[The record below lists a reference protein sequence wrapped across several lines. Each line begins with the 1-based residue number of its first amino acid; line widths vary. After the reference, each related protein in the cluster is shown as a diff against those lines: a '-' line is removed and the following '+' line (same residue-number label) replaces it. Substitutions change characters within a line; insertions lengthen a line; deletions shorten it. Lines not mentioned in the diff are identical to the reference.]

1 MSKNLRV
8 KTSKFIDETTRVSFK
23 FNSKNYYGYKGD
35 TLASAL
41 IANGIHLVGRSFKYH
56 RPRGIMTAGSEEP
69 NAIVQLNNNS
79 ALSEPN
85 VRATEVEIY
94 DGLEA
99 SSQNCWPSVNFDI
112 GGINNFLSPLLPA
125 GFYYK
130 TFMWPASFWEKYEY
144 FIRKSAGLG
153 KSPAEPDPDIYDH
166 KYIHCD
172 VLVIGGGI
180 SGIMAAKTAAQNG
193 LNTLLVEEKPNLGG
207 TTIYQ
212 NSEQH
217 KINNQTSS
225 IWLEKE
231 IANLESLDN
240 LEIKTRTSVA
250 AFHGY
255 NFLLARENLTDHL
268 PIKDRTN
275 KVRQRLLKIRAKKVI
290 TATGSLERPLIFNN
304 NDRPGIFLS
313 SAIKKYIDFYGVSC
327 GEDNVLF
334 TNNDSA
340 YETALSLFK
349 KGIRVKAIVDIREQ
363 PSSKIIEEVESNGIK
378 VYKEYTVVNTEGYK
392 KINKISIMQ
401 LSKDGQS
408 VIGSKIDLDCDCLG
422 LSGGW
427 TPAVHLFTQSG
438 GKLRFR
444 DEDQV
449 FIPNHYPSKQ
459 ISIGSCNGDF
469 ELDEILNLIPT
480 QLKNFL
486 EIEKT
491 EYENLSIEISKN
503 LSKRNIWLLPS
514 DKVLG
519 KTKPFVD
526 YQNDAT
532 AKDIKLALR
541 EGFRSIE
548 HVKRYTTTGMGTDQ
562 GKLGNMHALGIIAET
577 AGVKMGE
584 LGTTTFRPPYTPL
597 SFGTIVGRNVGE
609 YFDIFRK
616 TPIHEWHV
624 KNNAEFENVG
634 QWKRA
639 WYYPKTTEDMH
650 QAVQRESKAARESA
664 GILDAST
671 LGKID
676 IQGTDA
682 SEFLNRVY
690 TNAWS
695 KLGIGKCR
703 YGLML
708 HEDGMVYDDGVTTRL
723 DENHYIMT
731 TTTGGAANVMSKLED
746 YLQTEWPEL
755 DVYLTSVTDH
765 FATISVCGPNSKK
778 IVSKVIP
785 DLDLSD
791 ENFPHMSFKNAK
803 IDKVK
808 CRVMR
813 ISFTGEHSYEI
824 NIQAN
829 FGKSVWEK
837 CMEAGKEFNITP
849 YGTETMHLLRAE
861 KGFIIVGQDTDATMT
876 PIDLQMDWIVSK
888 KKYDFIG
895 KRSLYRSDT
904 IREDRKQLVG
914 LLTDDPKIVLEE
926 GAQIV
931 EDTNQKPIEMLGHV
945 TSSYYSPNLNK
956 SIALAVVRGGKN
968 MMGKKLFIPME
979 NKTISVTVADPV
991 FLDKENKRL
1000 NA

>member
-8 KTSKFIDETTRVSFK
+8 KTSKFIDETYRVSFK
-23 FNSKNYYGYKGD
+23 FNGSKYYGYKGD

-41 IANGIHLVGRSFKYH
+41 LANDIHLVGRSFKYH
-56 RPRGIMTAGSEEP
+56 RPRGIMTSGSEEP
-69 NAIVQLNNNS
+69 NAIVQLHNNS
-79 ALSEPN
+79 DRTEPN

-94 DGLEA
+94 EGLEA

-112 GGINNFLSPLLPA
+112 GGINNLLSPLLPA

-130 TFMWPASFWEKYEY
+130 TFMWPASFWKKYEY

-153 KSPAEPDPDIYDH
+153 KSPTTSDPDIYEH
-166 KYIHCD
+166 EYIHCD
-172 VLVIGGGI
+172 VLIVGAGI
-180 SGIMAAKTAAQNG
+180 SGIMAAKTAAKNG
-193 LNTLLVEEKPNLGG
+193 LKTLLVDEKPNLGG
-207 TTIYQ
+207 STIYQ
-212 NSEQH
+212 NSEH
-217 KINNQTSS
+217 FKINNQNSDS
-225 IWLEKE
+225 WLEKE
-231 IANLESLDN
+231 INEIKKIDN
-240 LEIKTRTSVA
+240 LEIRIRTSVA

-255 NFLLARENLTDHL
+255 NFLLARENLTDHI
-268 PIKDRTN
+268 PIEQRKN
-275 KVRQRLLKIRAKKVI
+275 KTRQKLLKIRAKKVI
-290 TATGSLERPLIFNN
+290 TATGSLERPLIFDN
-304 NDRPGIFLS
+304 NDRPGILLS
-313 SAIKKYIDFYGVSC
+313 SAIKRYADLFGVAC
-327 GEDNVLF
+327 GEKNIFL

-340 YETALSLFK
+340 YETAISLIQ
-349 KGIRVKAIVDIREQ
+349 KGIKVEAIVDNREEIE
-363 PSSKIIEEVESNGIK
+363 SKLLYEIEKNNVK
-378 VYKEYTVVNTEGYK
+378 VFKGFTIVNTDGYK
-392 KINKISIMQ
+392 RINKVSLMK
-401 LSKDGQS
+401 LSKDGQK
-408 VIGSKIDLDCDCLG
+408 VIGSKINLSCDCLG
-422 LSGGW
+422 VSGGW

-438 GKLRFR
+438 GKLKFR
-444 DEDQV
+444 EEDQV
-449 FIPNHYPSKQ
+449 FIPNKYSSEQ
-459 ISIGSCNGDF
+459 ISIGACNGDLTLVDIIENTPKYLKGF
-469 ELDEILNLIPT
+469 LNI
-480 QLKNFL
+480 K
-486 EIEKT
+486 KT
-491 EYENLSIEISKN
+491 DYDNTEAFSSENK
-503 LSKRNIWLLPS
+503 SKRNIWLLPS

-519 KTKPFVD
+519 KTKSFVD

-562 GKLGNMHALGIIAET
+562 GKLGNMHALGIISET
-577 AGVKMGE
+577 AGTKMGE
-584 LGTTTFRPPYTPL
+584 HGTTTFRPPYTPL
-597 SFGTIVGRNVGE
+597 TFGTIVGRNVGE
-609 YFDIFRK
+609 YFDVFRR
-616 TPIHEWHV
+616 TPMHQWHL
-624 KNNAEFENVG
+624 KNKAEFENVG

-639 WYYPKTTEDMH
+639 WYYPKNNENMFE
-650 QAVQRESKAARESA
+650 AVQRESKAARESA

-682 SEFLNRVY
+682 SEFLNRIY

-695 KLGIGKCR
+695 KLAVGKCR

-708 HEDGMVYDDGVTTRL
+708 NEDGMVYDDGVTTRIG
-723 DENHYIMT
+723 ENHYIMT
-731 TTTGGAANVMSKLED
+731 TTTGGAANVLGKLED

-778 IVSKVIP
+778 IISNVIP

-803 IDKVK
+803 IGKIN

-829 FGKSVWEK
+829 YANSVWEK
-837 CMEAGKEFNITP
+837 CMDVGKDFNITP

-904 IREDRKQLVG
+904 IKDDRKQLVG
-914 LLTDDPKIVLEE
+914 LLTDNPNEILEE

-931 EDTNQKPIEMLGHV
+931 ANVNKSPIEMLGHV
-945 TSSYYSPNLNK
+945 TSSYYSPNLKK
-956 SIALAVVRGGKN
+956 SIALGVVRGGKN
-968 MMGKKLFIPME
+968 MMGKKLIIPME
-979 NKTISVTVADPV
+979 NKTIKVTVADPV